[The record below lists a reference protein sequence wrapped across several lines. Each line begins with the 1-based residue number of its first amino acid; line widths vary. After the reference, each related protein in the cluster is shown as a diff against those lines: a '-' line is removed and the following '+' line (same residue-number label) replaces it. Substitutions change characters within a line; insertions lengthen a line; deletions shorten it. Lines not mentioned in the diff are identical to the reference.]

1 MFSYKMVDKELEAL
15 FQKASLLR
23 SSLYES
29 MINTQKND
37 DVMVTAKLAES
48 GQHLNQL
55 VTDLQDLKRKINE
68 IRKPEIK
75 D

>member
-1 MFSYKMVDKELEAL
+1 MVDKELEAL